1 MERVVIKQFH
11 NAMMEFQQKNAEFA
25 KDKCVT
31 NVQYLYD
38 CVTKSLED
46 DDIVKAQAIICCGL
60 LSEKDLM
67 INASHMVLIMKSPLN
82 EEVIIDPSYE
92 TCVLQHRVYLKNIAE
107 AKKYISGLNIC
118 KEDPFNKEK
127 IESFL
132 HLVKLAN
139 KINDKDYDLPVITDM
154 SYYNAQADYIE
165 QRLKKYAAKKK
176 IDSSS
181 CIFCSR
187 VIIRS
192 ISICNPTIIFEF
204 PCLCYSWFI
213 MMIIRHICYCT

>member
-1 MERVVIKQFH
+1 MKRAYVAKHFH

-46 DDIVKAQAIICCGL
+46 EDILKAQAIICCGL
-60 LSEKDLM
+60 RPDSEKELI
-67 INASHMVLIMKSPLN
+67 INASHMVLIMENPLN
-82 EEVIIDPSYE
+82 KEDVIIDPSYE
-92 TCVLQHRVYLKNIAE
+92 TCVLQHRVYLRNIAE

-132 HLVKLAN
+132 HLVKLAD
-139 KINDKDYDLPVITDM
+139 KINDKEYDLPVITDM

-165 QRLKKYAAKKK
+165 QRFAGK
-176 IDSSS
+176 
-181 CIFCSR
+181 
-187 VIIRS
+187 
-192 ISICNPTIIFEF
+192 N
-204 PCLCYSWFI
+204 
-213 MMIIRHICYCT
+213 